1 MCSDLPGRFISFERV
16 VNFRDLG
23 GYRTADGR
31 KVRWRLLFRS
41 GALNNMTATDTERA
55 RQLGI
60 RNVLDLRRVDEIRAG
75 VGPLMTPPVRHHAL
89 PLLPEDGS
97 IQLNE
102 RFGQRISAERY
113 FAYLGFGAKPFID
126 ILELLAQQETYPAV
140 FHCSAGKDR
149 TGVVAALI
157 LDILGVDTGTIVED
171 YALSS
176 RAADSLLL
184 LWRRLFAERKE
195 QGLLPKDAQFQQLP
209 ADYLA
214 SPPEAIRDFLERVRS
229 EFGSSRGYFE
239 AQGVQPTMFERLQ
252 AALLE

>member
-1 MCSDLPGRFISFERV
+1 MCSDLPGRFVSFERV

-23 GYRTADGR
+23 GYRTADER

-41 GALNNMTATDTERA
+41 GALNNMTATDAVRA

-60 RNVLDLRRVDEIRAG
+60 RNVLDLRRVDEIRTG
-75 VGPLMTPPVRHHAL
+75 VGPLIAPPVRHHAL

-97 IQLNE
+97 TQLNE

-126 ILELLAQQETYPAV
+126 VLELLARQETYPAV
-140 FHCSAGKDR
+140 SHCSAGKDR

-157 LDILGVDTGTIVED
+157 LDILGVDAETIVQD

-176 RAADSLLL
+176 RTADSLLIL
-184 LWRRLFAERKE
+184 RRRVFAERKE
-195 QGLLPKDAQFQQLP
+195 QGLLPKDAQLPELP

-214 SPPEAIRDFLERVRS
+214 SPPEAIRGFLERVRR

-239 AQGVQPTMFERLQ
+239 AQGVQPATFERLQ
-252 AALLE
+252 AVLLQ